1 MKRIFIVVALCL
13 LVCVL
18 AGVSHAATD
27 SVNLS
32 WGASPSDDVAGY
44 NIYYG
49 TAPDAFGAPIA
60 VGNVTA
66 YELAIEDIPDG
77 ADTTYY
83 FGVSAVDTSGNESSI
98 TSVTPDGV
106 ATTKRW
112 DFLAPSPPPSL
123 SAE

>member
-1 MKRIFIVVALCL
+1 MKKIFIAVALFL
-13 LVCVL
+13 LVCSL

-27 SVNLS
+27 SVSLS

-44 NIYYG
+44 NVYYG
-49 TAPDAFGAPIA
+49 TAPDTFGAPIA

-66 YELAIEDIPDG
+66 YQLAIEDIPDG

-83 FGVSAVDTSGNESSI
+83 FGVSAIDTSGNESSI
-98 TSVTPDGV
+98 TSVTPDGEV
-106 ATTKRW
+106 TAKRW
-112 DFLAPSPPPSL
+112 DFLAPSPPPHL